1 VTGHARVSH
10 SLRAHHH
17 TPCGA
22 AAERETTMRAF
33 TPLPSRRGAA
43 APLAALPD
51 GAGRPAASARPPA
64 VASSSSSPASG
75 SATSP
80 SHTPQAP
87 RPVAAAA
94 GVPPPRGASAAV
106 GLSAAVRTAPPSG
119 RRGGGQ
125 PGGRGAP
132 PLLTVA
138 VDVDEGKRG
147 MRWGRARAVSLSL
160 HIAWPG
166 WRESRHRRGAAL
178 CGGRG
183 DGGSAGG
190 ARPAQ
195 LSRQVADWLHA
206 LGVVRRCG
214 DKFAASPIP
223 TLPPLFFVCV
233 RSFSRAAHEVG
244 ASSTYLNLSSP
255 LSLSLFQSWAA
266 SSSRSTS
273 SVGSPTAWTWT
284 SATTTC
290 TSLPR

>member
-147 MRWGRARAVSLSL
+147 MRWGASARGVTFSL
-160 HIAWPG
+160 HRLARVARVAP
-166 WRESRHRRGAAL
+166 SARRGAL
-178 CGGRG
+178 RGPRRWGLSGR
-183 DGGSAGG
+183 
-190 ARPAQ
+190 
-195 LSRQVADWLHA
+195 
-206 LGVVRRCG
+206 
-214 DKFAASPIP
+214 
-223 TLPPLFFVCV
+223 
-233 RSFSRAAHEVG
+233 RS
-244 ASSTYLNLSSP
+244 SSP
-255 LSLSLFQSWAA
+255 AFPP
-266 SSSRSTS
+266 
-273 SVGSPTAWTWT
+273 GS
-284 SATTTC
+284 
-290 TSLPR
+290 